1 MRLANITV
9 MNHKSL
15 KNIHIPL
22 AEDSYV
28 TLIGLND
35 AGKSTILR
43 SIELFLSEGKSLP
56 QITETSKINSVS
68 NTPLE
73 QEAFDERFSSLGLP
87 APDYKNNSVYILGEF
102 KVEHVPTVDEID
114 SLAPSEHFQHILK
127 EKAVGD
133 SIYILK
139 VLNPIGEYFVLC
151 DDALG
156 DDNDPRQLWNQ
167 KQNDLKTLQSALGIE
182 DSGIPNQNRR
192 GGLKNIERIR
202 AIYDSMTTEPMWS
215 RYDFKKDRGFFPAFQ
230 YLDWDI
236 SVDQLQNLITTA
248 IGPSIDQ
255 SIKDI
260 QAEVNKKQNDINQI
274 ANGKLSELFD
284 KYSDHLPGSITGLS
298 ANINI
303 PLAKNTTEVFVSK
316 DTSDKQ
322 VHIAD
327 QGDGIKRQ
335 IGLGLIRAIAEESI
349 GDVSDDTKYIWAF
362 DEPETHLYP
371 QAQRELAERL
381 RELSGNKFQIVVSTH
396 SITFVDKTRLKDVY
410 KAELEGGYTQILSTE
425 DTEDAL
431 DTLGVRN
438 SDFLFYD
445 KFIAVEGAT
454 DYHLLDHFHQLVYGT
469 TLSDIGVRPIS
480 LGGESNRDH
489 YKKVLEDI
497 IGDYRKP
504 DNSIIYLLDKDTG
517 ATGDDIYLIGEI
529 ADFEDSITND
539 VWIHLL
545 KDKCNVD
552 ITDNQLQDMR
562 SKIDITKK
570 DTKLHKQ
577 MAAYVAADASRKEY
591 LTSKG
596 EALAHDLRA
605 YITDASQVP
614 QVFKDAFSNLHPSYT
629 GPNHDQ

>member
-1 MRLANITV
+1 MKLANITI

-15 KNIHIPL
+15 KNVSIPF

-43 SIELFLSEGKSLP
+43 SIELFFSESKHLP
-56 QITETSKINSVS
+56 QLTETSRINSVS

-73 QEAFDERFSSLGLP
+73 QESFDEKFVSLGLP
-87 APDYKNNSVYILGEF
+87 APEYKSDSVYILGEF
-102 KVEHVPTVDEID
+102 KIEHIFTVDEVD
-114 SLAPSEHFQHILK
+114 SLSPSEHLQHILSGK
-127 EKAVGD
+127 SVGD

-139 VLNPIGEYFVLC
+139 ALNPIGEYFVLC
-151 DDALG
+151 NDALG
-156 DDNDPRQLWNQ
+156 DDDEPRQLWNQ
-167 KQNDLKTLQSALGIE
+167 KQNDLKMLQSTLGIE
-182 DSGIPNQNRR
+182 DSTIPNQNRR
-192 GGLKNIERIR
+192 GALKNIERIT
-202 AIYDSMTTEPMWS
+202 AIYSSMTTRPIWS
-215 RYDFKKDRGFFPAFQ
+215 RYDFKKDRSFFPAFQ

-236 SVDQLQNLITTA
+236 SVDQLQSLITTA

-260 QAEVNKKQNDINQI
+260 QEEVNKKQDDVNKI
-274 ANGKLSELFD
+274 ANDKLSELFD
-284 KYSDHLPGSITGLS
+284 KYSNHLPESVTGLS

-316 DTSDKQ
+316 DTSDKH

-327 QGDGIKRQ
+327 QGDGLKRQ
-335 IGLGLIRAIAEESI
+335 IGLGLIRAIAEENI
-349 GDVSDDTKYIWAF
+349 GDDSNNTKYLWVF

-371 QAQRELAERL
+371 QAQRELAETL

-410 KAELEGGYTQILSTE
+410 KAELEGGYTQILSTD

-454 DYHLLDHFHQLVYGT
+454 EYHLLDHLHQIIYGS
-469 TLSDIGVRPIS
+469 TLSDIGVRSVS
-480 LGGESNRDH
+480 LGGESNRAH

-504 DNSIIYLLDKDTG
+504 GNSIIYLLDKDTG
-517 ATGDDIYLIGEI
+517 AAGDNVHLVGDV
-529 ADFEDSITND
+529 ADFEDSVTND
-539 VWIHLL
+539 IWKRLL

-552 ITDNQLQDMR
+552 ITDAQLQAMR
-562 SKIDITKK
+562 SQIDLTKK
-570 DTKLHKQ
+570 DTKLHKCLRD
-577 MAAYVAADASRKEY
+577 YVASDTGRSEY
-591 LTSKG
+591 LHSKG
-596 EALAHDLRA
+596 EALAHDMKE

-614 QVFKDAFSNLHPSYT
+614 QAFKDAFNTLHSS
-629 GPNHDQ
+629 